1 MGRTTKCLSNW
12 VTQGLRRGR
21 ANAERGMRNGK
32 GKAEPSFAKASEG
45 RLRDG
50 GGGEPTRNAERGM
63 DGEKAQP
70 STQPRGPLSYMGRT
84 QRKAEIGERLE
95 AWGLRHEA

>member
-1 MGRTTKCLSNW
+1 MGRTAKCLSNW

-63 DGEKAQP
+63 RNGRRKGTAFNAAQRAPFLHGEDAEKGGDRGKA
-70 STQPRGPLSYMGRT
+70 
-84 QRKAEIGERLE
+84 
-95 AWGLRHEA
+95 